1 MNDRWLLRLGV
12 ALIVAG
18 VILFLFATFCMSAR
32 ADDELRALTA
42 ALEAKAGK
50 PKPPAG
56 PRDGDCCKATDGGAD
71 WTYTE
76 GYGWWRWKAA
86 PAIEAPPV
94 YYQSRTFRPFGS
106 GAGCGPRGG

>member
-1 MNDRWLLRLGV
+1 MRRMTYAAIAALLLS
-12 ALIVAG
+12 AG
-18 VILFLFATFCMSAR
+18 LCR

-56 PRDGDCCKATDGGAD
+56 PKDGDCCKASDGGAD
-71 WTYTE
+71 WQYTE

-86 PAIEAPPV
+86 PAVEAPPV
-94 YYQSRTFRPFGS
+94 YYPPRYARPFGF
-106 GAGCGPRGG
+106 GAANCGPRGG